1 MAEVT
6 TLTIRGEDR
15 TKQAFRSV
23 NAGIDRIE
31 KNMSA
36 LSAKT
41 AVVTGGLSQMAGVMA
56 GMVGI
61 GALGA
66 FSRSIITLGDRLQN
80 VSIQTGIAV
89 EELEILQYAA
99 SQTGVGTDQLN
110 AAIQKF
116 SINIGKAE
124 DGTVAQLDAFKALG
138 ISSKTMRVIL

>member
-56 GMVGI
+56 GMV
-61 GALGA
+61 
-66 FSRSIITLGDRLQN
+66 
-80 VSIQTGIAV
+80 
-89 EELEILQYAA
+89 
-99 SQTGVGTDQLN
+99 
-110 AAIQKF
+110 
-116 SINIGKAE
+116 
-124 DGTVAQLDAFKALG
+124 
-138 ISSKTMRVIL
+138 